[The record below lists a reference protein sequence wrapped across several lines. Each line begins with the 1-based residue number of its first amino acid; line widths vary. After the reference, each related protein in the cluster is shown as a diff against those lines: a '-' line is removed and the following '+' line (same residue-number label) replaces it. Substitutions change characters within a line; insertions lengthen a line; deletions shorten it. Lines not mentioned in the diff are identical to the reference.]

1 MPLDHNVKK
10 NAKTN
15 SNFTTK
21 AQEPNMIMKM
31 IIALSIQ
38 RYYISF
44 E

>member
-1 MPLDHNVKK
+1 MLKLIVILLQ
-10 NAKTN
+10 
-15 SNFTTK
+15 K